1 MYVLCEKAKLCG
13 DGAGEESVNA
23 GRGGVMGGVGIGAAG
38 LIAGGGTLPFY

>member
-1 MYVLCEKAKLCG
+1 MLFG

-23 GRGGVMGGVGIGAAG
+23 GRVQRGVMGEVGIGAAG